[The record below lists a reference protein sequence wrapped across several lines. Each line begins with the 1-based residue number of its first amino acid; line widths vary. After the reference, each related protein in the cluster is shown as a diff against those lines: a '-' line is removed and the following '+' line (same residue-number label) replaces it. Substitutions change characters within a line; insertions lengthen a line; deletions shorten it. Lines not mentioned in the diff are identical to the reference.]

1 MSPSRSQRQVAL
13 EHDGFLLRAAAHGQT
28 ARDAASAMRDRR
40 ALDAASADRLAAEKE
55 LLRGRPDRREAAK
68 KAEADAA
75 RALEDSE
82 RKRDA
87 ALAAQEEELA
97 ERGTFVQQNRAD
109 LLAVAREAEA
119 AACEQA
125 GKAIAA
131 LQTYQQMVDT
141 AVEAF
146 DRLRPRR
153 RDLGGALMGSPARAP
168 VDVAGVLAAL
178 APAVERLALPSDL
191 SADGSPITAESRAAE
206 RIRQPVD
213 DAPALA
219 SSSEALFE
227 ALGQ

>member
-1 MSPSRSQRQVAL
+1 
-13 EHDGFLLRAAAHGQT
+13 
-28 ARDAASAMRDRR
+28 MRDRR
-40 ALDAASADRLAAEKE
+40 ALDAARADRLVAEKE

-82 RKRDA
+82 RKLGA

-131 LQTYQQMVDT
+131 LQAYQQMVAT
-141 AVEAF
+141 AAEAF

-153 RDLGGALMGSPARAP
+153 RDLGGALMGSPASAP
-168 VDVAGVLAAL
+168 VDLAGVLAAM
-178 APAVERLALPSDL
+178 APAAERLALPSDL
-191 SADGSPITAESRAAE
+191 NEDGTPNTAATRERE

-213 DAPALA
+213 NAPALA
-219 SSSEALFE
+219 GAGKLLEQL
-227 ALGQ
+227 

>member
-1 MSPSRSQRQVAL
+1 VSPSRDQRRVAA

-40 ALDAASADRLAAEKE
+40 ALDAARADRLVAEKE

-82 RKRDA
+82 RKLGA
-87 ALAAQEEELA
+87 ALAAQEDELA

-119 AACEQA
+119 AACAQA
-125 GKAIAA
+125 REAIAA
-131 LQTYQQMVDT
+131 LEGYQQMVDT

-178 APAVERLALPSDL
+178 APAAERVAWPSDL
-191 SADGSPITAESRAAE
+191 NEDGTPNTAATRERE
-206 RIRQPVD
+206 RIRPPVD
-213 DAPALA
+213 DARALA
-219 SSSEALFE
+219 GGDKLLEQL
-227 ALGQ
+227 